1 MEELFYWLIIL
12 AFYLFSTYRSRKRKA
27 IPPPLKKEV
36 EDAIPDAPPPP
47 QTKSVLDFLND
58 AFEKMEA
65 AGEDIEISKPSQSV
79 KKPIKPIDIVPPK
92 VDLQIQDQSLHHVE
106 PTFEEHFDATH
117 DISKVDDR
125 HLGLFQSQI
134 KHTRTQYD
142 LFHSKSK
149 IKTLQEKY
157 SSNPLKLGIIMH
169 TIFDQS
175 KAMQ

>member
-1 MEELFYWLIIL
+1 MEELFYWLVIL
-12 AFYLFSTYRSRKRKA
+12 AFYLFSSYRSRKRKA
-27 IPPPLKKEV
+27 IPPPLKKKV
-36 EDAIPDAPPPP
+36 EDVIPDAPP

-65 AGEDIEISKPSQSV
+65 EVEEIEIPKPSQSV

-92 VDLQIQDQSLHHVE
+92 VDLQIQAQSLHHVE

-117 DISKVDDR
+117 DMSKVDDR
-125 HLGLFQSQI
+125 HLGPLQSRI
-134 KHTRTQYD
+134 KHTRTKYD
-142 LFHSKSK
+142 LFHSKSQ

-157 SSNPLKLGIIMH
+157 SNNPLKLGIIMH
-169 TIFDQS
+169 TIFDEP